1 MYEKIVVIIFFF
13 FRSSNSKKQKL
24 NSFQRP
30 RYAGLVL
37 KRWTYAK
44 HLDNQLVVAWNE
56 RLGGLHLTIDLHL
69 SMHTPRFSRVNIL
82 ISGKGNFL

>member
-13 FRSSNSKKQKL
+13 FRSSNSKRQKL

-44 HLDNQLVVAWNE
+44 HLDNQLVVA
-56 RLGGLHLTIDLHL
+56 
-69 SMHTPRFSRVNIL
+69 
-82 ISGKGNFL
+82 